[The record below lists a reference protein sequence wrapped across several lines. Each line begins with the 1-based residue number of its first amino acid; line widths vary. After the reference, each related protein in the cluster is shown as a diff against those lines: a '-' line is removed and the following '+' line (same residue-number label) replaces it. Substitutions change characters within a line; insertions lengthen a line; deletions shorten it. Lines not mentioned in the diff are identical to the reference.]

1 MDFDK
6 QKYKVWKL
14 PHPMLVH
21 WVVNPGLAFNE
32 LFLGQRMPKI
42 TLIDKTSDAPLMERQ
57 YIPCPHCNTIHNG
70 LLWAKRGAYK
80 NWIGIMCPT
89 CENVIPCLWNLTSL
103 FILAITFPVWGW
115 FRQPLKAKWI
125 RLKKTELQNNPE
137 VELTTAK
144 QTSWFKMGLIFGA
157 LMFCFTAVPKF
168 VSGDLTS
175 TEIAAQVGVWLI
187 AGLAFGGVMKFILGR
202 SKVR

>member
-70 LLWAKRGAYK
+70 LLWAKRGPYK
-80 NWIGIMCPT
+80 NWIGI
-89 CENVIPCLWNLTSL
+89 VSNL
-103 FILAITFPVWGW
+103 
-115 FRQPLKAKWI
+115 
-125 RLKKTELQNNPE
+125 
-137 VELTTAK
+137 
-144 QTSWFKMGLIFGA
+144 
-157 LMFCFTAVPKF
+157 
-168 VSGDLTS
+168 
-175 TEIAAQVGVWLI
+175 
-187 AGLAFGGVMKFILGR
+187 
-202 SKVR
+202 